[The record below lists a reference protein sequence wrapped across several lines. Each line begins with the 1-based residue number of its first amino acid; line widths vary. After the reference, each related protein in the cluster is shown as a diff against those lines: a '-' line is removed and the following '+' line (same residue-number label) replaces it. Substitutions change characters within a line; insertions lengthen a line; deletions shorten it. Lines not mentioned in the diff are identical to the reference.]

1 MREGI
6 LYSIIGAVGGFI
18 AMAFGGW
25 NDALITLMIFMA
37 VDYITGLT
45 VAGVFK
51 KSKKS
56 ESGALES
63 RAGFKGIC
71 RKGVALLIVLVAT
84 RLDVVMKTTYIEDAV
99 IIAFIANESIS
110 IIENAGLMGIPI
122 PSVITK
128 AIDILKKES
137 EKVNTN

>member
-84 RLDVVMKTTYIEDAV
+84 RLDVVMKTTYIKDAV

-137 EKVNTN
+137 EKANTN